1 MFFDEF
7 HDPERDDPRTK
18 VIDLGNNKLMMKRTD
33 PFGFISIHLER
44 GQIPEYLK
52 GNYTTWEAAKV
63 DVDKYLEERGKVVK
77 EVAQEAP
84 AAPET
89 KKKTA

>member
-1 MFFDEF
+1 MFDEHF
-7 HDPERDDPRTK
+7 DPERDDPRTK

-33 PFGFISIHLER
+33 PYGFINIHLEK

-52 GNYTTWEAAKV
+52 GNYTTWEAAKI
-63 DVDKYLEERGKVVK
+63 DVDKYLAQRDKVVK
-77 EVAQEAP
+77 EVAQETTEAP
-84 AAPET
+84 

>member
-1 MFFDEF
+1 MLDEF

-18 VIDLGNNKLMMKRTD
+18 VVDLGNNKLTMKRTD
-33 PFGFISIHLER
+33 PFGFISVSLER
-44 GQIPEYLK
+44 GSVPEYLK

-63 DVDKYLEERGKVVK
+63 DVDKYLAERAKVTK

-84 AAPET
+84 AAEL